1 MVKIIKL
8 IEREGGEIRATTLFL
23 PARNIV
29 NRPINLLY
37 PLETAPVSDEFN
49 SDPLPSEQ
57 IQQKEN
63 GVNVKQ
69 VSERSKHQTARI
81 ARDKL
86 KEIFSDEIGTFV
98 CCWECRDSHDLQ

>member
-23 PARNIV
+23 PVRNIV

-49 SDPLPSEQ
+49 SDPLPSTNSTKREWCECQ
-57 IQQKEN
+57 TSVRKIKAPN
-63 GVNVKQ
+63 SKNC
-69 VSERSKHQTARI
+69 ERQTERN
-81 ARDKL
+81 
-86 KEIFSDEIGTFV
+86 IF
-98 CCWECRDSHDLQ
+98 